1 MHSSDSSITLV
12 GMDLPVIYIQLVSTC
27 FKKSDRR
34 WLVLVRSFHRIAAI
48 FAITAAAHC
57 LHAQTTSIHVFQY
70 ENVLGTSL
78 EMKLRTR
85 DDAVAKLA
93 KAAALAEVDRENAIL
108 STWQD
113 TSEFSRWTRTHGTA
127 EHVSPE
133 LIEVLGLFD
142 AWREQTDGAL
152 DASAETAVRVWKEAE
167 SKQIEPTSAQ
177 LAQAVRTMQR
187 PHWTLDRAAG
197 KATHLD
203 DAPIALN
210 SFVKSYI
217 GKRAANAALAAGA
230 TGVLLN
236 LGGDIVLRGALTE
249 RVAIADPTADA
260 ENDKP
265 IAIIR
270 LANRTIATSGAY
282 RRGVD
287 IHGQHFSHIIDPRT
301 GLPAENILSST
312 VIAPDAS
319 EAGALA
325 TAFSVMSPA
334 QSQELA
340 ARLRGVDYLIVTATG
355 ETIASP
361 GWSKLESHLQPA
373 SFALSLARPVA
384 TVAKLD
390 LVITLELARID
401 DPRYRRPYVSVWV
414 EDKNHVAV
422 RTLALWYRKPRYL
435 PELKNWYRNASSG
448 GNDPS
453 MSVSS
458 ATRPPGKY
466 PLRWD
471 GNDANG
477 KPVHPGRYTICIEA
491 AREHGTYQI
500 MRQEID
506 FDGRTPRQI
515 SIPGNTE
522 IAGATLDYG
531 EHNQ

>member
-1 MHSSDSSITLV
+1 MTLLK
-12 GMDLPVIYIQLVSTC
+12 MTSLSAFPC
-27 FKKSDRR
+27 FKNRDPRLPMPILSRHF
-34 WLVLVRSFHRIAAI
+34 SRIAVL
-48 FAITAAAHC
+48 FALAAVAHC
-57 LHAQTTSIHVFQY
+57 VRAQTTSIHVFHY

-85 DDAVAKLA
+85 DDAAAKRA
-93 KAAALAEVDRENAIL
+93 EAAAFAAIDRENAIL
-108 STWQD
+108 SAWQD
-113 TSEFSRWTRTHGTA
+113 TSEFSRWSRTHGTA

-133 LIEVLGLFD
+133 LLEVLGLFD
-142 AWREQTDGAL
+142 AWREQTGGAL
-152 DASAETAVRVWKEAE
+152 DASAETVVRVWKEAE
-167 SKQIEPTSAQ
+167 SKRIEPTSAQ
-177 LAQAVRTMQR
+177 LAKAVRTMQR

-197 KATHLD
+197 TATHLD

-217 GKRAANAALAAGA
+217 GDRAANAALAAGA

-249 RVAIADPTADA
+249 RVAIADPAADA

-265 IAIIR
+265 IDMIR

-334 QSQELA
+334 QSRELA
-340 ARLRGVDYLIVTATG
+340 ARLRGVDYLIVTARG

-361 GWSKLESHLQPA
+361 GWSKLELPYLQPA
-373 SFALSLARPVA
+373 SFAHSAARPVT
-384 TVAKLD
+384 TVSKLD

-435 PELKNWYRNASSG
+435 PELKSWYRNASSG
-448 GNDPS
+448 GNEPS

-466 PLRWD
+466 TLRWD
-471 GNDANG
+471 GADASG
-477 KPVHPGRYTICIEA
+477 KPVQPGRYTICIEA

-500 MRQEID
+500 MRKEID

-531 EHNQ
+531 EHSQ